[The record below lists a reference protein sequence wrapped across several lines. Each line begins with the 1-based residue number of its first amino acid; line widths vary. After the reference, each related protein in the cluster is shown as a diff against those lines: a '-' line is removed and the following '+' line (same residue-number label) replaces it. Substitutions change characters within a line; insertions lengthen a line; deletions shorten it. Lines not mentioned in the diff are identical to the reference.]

1 MRRYFHQHK
10 TIAAISAFGLSL
22 VLWWLWSLSAPVRG
36 YIAAHIDVHRGR
48 YQELGYGLPP
58 PSRSEY
64 ARCLRE
70 RYNIEFRPVAGCVVS
85 ESLVSYVN
93 SYDSVVAEVAS
104 RKFAHDVFKECA
116 GEAERKWT
124 ASEKQHQTR
133 PAHESSER

>member
-1 MRRYFHQHK
+1 
-10 TIAAISAFGLSL
+10 
-22 VLWWLWSLSAPVRG
+22 
-36 YIAAHIDVHRGR
+36 
-48 YQELGYGLPP
+48 
-58 PSRSEY
+58 
-64 ARCLRE
+64 
-70 RYNIEFRPVAGCVVS
+70 VAGCVVS